1 VSLDK
6 EIKIMKICAVRAGLT
21 VLFFFLFMTAA
32 VDRTAVADVSTSWR
46 HFVLGVQEDVQDEI
60 FKVENIDF
68 LKNHDLRVKVR
79 IRNRGKS
86 EASIALSIGFFGRDK
101 ELLTAIS
108 FAPHFLMGGDTEHA
122 ELEIPGGGEAYK
134 EIRYYQISIV
144 ERAEW

>member
-1 VSLDK
+1 
-6 EIKIMKICAVRAGLT
+6 MKICAVRAGLT